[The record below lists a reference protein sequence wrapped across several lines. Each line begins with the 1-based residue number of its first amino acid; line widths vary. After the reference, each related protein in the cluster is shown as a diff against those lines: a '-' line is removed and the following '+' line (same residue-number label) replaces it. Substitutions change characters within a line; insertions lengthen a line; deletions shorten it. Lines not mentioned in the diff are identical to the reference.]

1 MPMFLR
7 QFLAM
12 FKARTMEFVR
22 DRGSFYWALF
32 FPVFLVLG
40 FAFAFSGSGDPL
52 FKVGYIGRQEAG
64 FTFMDTK
71 QIQFIEYDAAGA
83 GKARDLLS
91 RHQLDM
97 VIDNTQ
103 KSAVFN
109 TLSDKSQLLRQ
120 LFQPQ
125 SAGYSI
131 DTVSGKGIRYV
142 DWLVP
147 GVIGMNMMFS
157 CLFGVGFVIVRY
169 RKNGVLKRLKA
180 TPIGAFNFILAQAAS
195 RLSIVLF
202 TSIFVFTGTNII
214 LHFLMLGSYLNL
226 LLLVVLGSL
235 CMISLGLV
243 FASRIKNEELA
254 GGLLNMLTFPMLAFS
269 GVFYSLEGSP
279 AILRTAG
286 KIFPLTHIINAARK
300 IMLDGANLA
309 GIMNEILI
317 LGGMTAV
324 FLVLASILFRWE

>member
-1 MPMFLR
+1 
-7 QFLAM
+7 M

-32 FPVFLVLG
+32 FPVVLVLG

-52 FKVGYIGRQEAG
+52 FKAGVIGPSDTSLA
-64 FTFMDTK
+64 FMHTT
-71 QIQFIEYDAAGA
+71 QIQFIAYDASDA

-103 KSAVFN
+103 KIAVFN
-109 TLSDKSQLLRQ
+109 TLSDKSLLLRQ
-120 LFQPQ
+120 LFTPQ
-125 SAGYSI
+125 STGYAL
-131 DTVSGKGIRYV
+131 DTVTGEGIRYV

-243 FASRIKNEELA
+243 FASRIRNEELA
-254 GGLLNMLTFPMLAFS
+254 GGILNLITFPMLAFS

-279 AILRTAG
+279 AILRTFG
-286 KIFPLTHIINAARK
+286 KIFPLTHFITAARK

-309 GIMNEILI
+309 GIMNEVLI

-324 FLVLASILFRWE
+324 FLVIASLLFRWE

>member
-1 MPMFLR
+1 MPMLLR
-7 QFLAM
+7 QFFAM

-52 FKVGYIGRQEAG
+52 FKAGVIGTADSG
-64 FTFMDTK
+64 LAFMDTK
-71 QIQFIEYDAAGA
+71 QIQFVAYDVSGA
-83 GKARDLLS
+83 QKARDLLS

-97 VIDNTQ
+97 VIDSTQ
-103 KSAVFN
+103 KTAVFN
-109 TLSDKSQLLRQ
+109 TQSDKSLLLRQ
-120 LFQPQ
+120 LFTPQ
-125 SAGYSI
+125 GAGYSI

-202 TSIFVFTGTNII
+202 TSVFVFTGTNFI
-214 LHFLMLGSYLNL
+214 LRFLMLGSYLNL
-226 LLLVVLGSL
+226 LLLVVLASL

-243 FASRIKNEELA
+243 FASRIRNEELA
-254 GGLLNMLTFPMLAFS
+254 GGLLNLITFPMLAFS

-279 AILRTAG
+279 AILRTFG
-286 KIFPLTHIINAARK
+286 QIFPLTHFITAARK

-309 GIMNEILI
+309 GVMNEVLI

-324 FLVLASILFRWE
+324 FLLIASLLFRWE